1 MAQQRQSKNPSRG
14 KPPRAPRRFAGGW
27 VYISGKI
34 MTVRGKISFNAVW
47 TCAACLV
54 LLAQVNLLWVAAVH
68 RHEEEAVP
76 ARATAT
82 SSGDLHSQPGLARSL
97 LCAPCQIVRNGAA
110 RPTLGT
116 PSPSPATST
125 SIAFTFDPGEFAFH
139 RPAVT
144 YGRAP
149 PLA

>member
-1 MAQQRQSKNPSRG
+1 M
-14 KPPRAPRRFAGGW
+14 
-27 VYISGKI
+27 V
-34 MTVRGKISFNAVW
+34 VRGKISFNAVW
-47 TCAACLV
+47 TCAAWLV
-54 LLAQVNLLWVAAVH
+54 LLAQVSLLWVAAVH

-82 SSGDLHSQPGLARSL
+82 SSGDQHSASGLTRSL
-97 LCAPCQIVRNGAA
+97 LCTPCQIVRNGAA

-116 PSPSPATST
+116 LAPSPANST
-125 SIAFTFDPGEFAFH
+125 SIAFTFHPGKFAFH
-139 RPAVT
+139 RPSVT

>member
-68 RHEEEAVP
+68 RHEEEAF
-76 ARATAT
+76 R
-82 SSGDLHSQPGLARSL
+82 
-97 LCAPCQIVRNGAA
+97 
-110 RPTLGT
+110 
-116 PSPSPATST
+116 
-125 SIAFTFDPGEFAFH
+125 
-139 RPAVT
+139 
-144 YGRAP
+144 RAP
-149 PLA
+149 PPPPAETCTPSRGWRGACCAPPARLCGTEPRGRR

>member
-1 MAQQRQSKNPSRG
+1 MRG
-14 KPPRAPRRFAGGW
+14 K
-27 VYISGKI
+27 VS
-34 MTVRGKISFNAVW
+34 T
-47 TCAACLV
+47 ACLV

-82 SSGDLHSQPGLARSL
+82 SSGDPHSRPGLARSL
-97 LCAPCQIVRNGAA
+97 LCTPCQIVRNGAA

-116 PSPSPATST
+116 LAPSPANST
-125 SIAFTFDPGEFAFH
+125 SIAFTFHPGKFAFH
-139 RPAVT
+139 RPSVT

-149 PLA
+149 PLP